1 LSAFLR
7 FPGLPQRTKAFHVLA
22 NRDGFLLY
30 IRHRPDAFFLRQTLP
45 VGACDTFRRWLTRFL
60 GYHLS
65 RPNLQTQKARPICR
79 SSGHMAI
86 SVHP

>member
-30 IRHRPDAFFLRQTLP
+30 IRHRPDAFFLRQMLSGDGSP
-45 VGACDTFRRWLTRFL
+45 DFL
-60 GYHLS
+60 VTIFLV
-65 RPNLQTQKARPICR
+65 RICR
-79 SSGHMAI
+79 RKKPAQ
-86 SVHP
+86 SVDRAGTWPFQYIREMTLTA